1 MRDAD
6 GVPIVPG
13 GSTGLPGAHGSPVR
27 AGERAELAAVLPAYE
42 IDGVLSRGV
51 LSSVY
56 AATHRRSG
64 REVAIKVL
72 SGRLVRDQHTRDR
85 FTTEARI
92 LASLE
97 HPHIVRVHG
106 YVEDDLCA
114 LVMERLK
121 GGRLADRLRASEA
134 PSPAQSCAWALAALY
149 GLDHAHRRGILH
161 RDVKPENLL
170 FSATGALK
178 ITDFGLA
185 RIIGTG
191 AVALTRTVGGFGT
204 PAYMAPEQVS
214 RTAGRLSPA
223 TDVWALGAVLY
234 EMLAGER
241 PFADGEIGDVLL
253 KRMTMDPPPLA
264 AVAPGVPNQ
273 LADVVM
279 CALARAPS
287 ARYPDAGGFAAAL
300 ELAVDAALAPGAL
313 AGTLIPICKGDPA
326 GVTRAPRAIP
336 GPGSRAGRDQ
346 ALS

>member
-1 MRDAD
+1 MLAAD
-6 GVPIVPG
+6 GVPIAPDG
-13 GSTGLPGAHGSPVR
+13 RTGLSAAHGSPVR

-42 IDGVLSRGV
+42 INGVLSRGA

-64 REVAIKVL
+64 REVAIKIL
-72 SGRLVRDQHTRDR
+72 SGRLIRDPDTRHR
-85 FTTEARI
+85 FATEARI

-97 HPHIVRVHG
+97 HQHIVRVRG

-121 GGRLADRLRASEA
+121 GGRLADRLRAWEA
-134 PSPAQSCAWALAALY
+134 PAPAQSCAWALAALY

-170 FSATGALK
+170 FSERGILK
-178 ITDFGLA
+178 VTDFGLA
-185 RIIGTG
+185 RIIGSSG
-191 AVALTRTVGGFGT
+191 VPLTSTVGGFGT

-214 RTAGRLSPA
+214 RAAGQLSPA

-241 PFADGEIGDVLL
+241 PFADGEVGDVLL
-253 KRMTMDPPPLA
+253 KRMTMDPPALA
-264 AVAPGVPNQ
+264 AVAPGVPNE

-287 ARYPDAGGFAAAL
+287 ARYPTAGAFAAAL
-300 ELAVDAALAPGAL
+300 ELAADAALAPGAI
-313 AGTLIPICKGDPA
+313 AETRIPIYK
-326 GVTRAPRAIP
+326 
-336 GPGSRAGRDQ
+336 
-346 ALS
+346 